1 MAASEHDNQFEL
13 EMLWG
18 GYEQLIAKPPPNIC
32 DWPLSKIICFK
43 AAVCAANTAYERA
56 STGQNRHMIL
66 RFLSRAKRVIEFY
79 QEGGNNVD

>member
-1 MAASEHDNQFEL
+1 MTASEHSNQFEQ

-18 GYEQLIAKPPPNIC
+18 GYEQLIAKPPQGIN
-32 DWPLSKIICFK
+32 DWPLSKVICFK
-43 AAVCAANTAYERA
+43 NAVCAANTAYERA
-56 STGQNRHMIL
+56 STGKSRHMML

>member
-1 MAASEHDNQFEL
+1 MTASEHSNQFEQ

-18 GYEQLIAKPPPNIC
+18 GYEQLTANPPQGTN
-32 DWPLSKIICFK
+32 DWPLSKVICFK
-43 AAVCAANTAYERA
+43 DAVCAANTAYERA
-56 STGQNRHMIL
+56 STGKSRHMML

>member
-1 MAASEHDNQFEL
+1 MTASELSNQFEQ

-18 GYEQLIAKPPPNIC
+18 GYEQLITKPPQGIN
-32 DWPLSKIICFK
+32 DWPLSKVICFK
-43 AAVCAANTAYERA
+43 DAVCAANTAYERA
-56 STGQNRHMIL
+56 STGKSRHMML

>member
-1 MAASEHDNQFEL
+1 MTASEHSNQFEQ

-18 GYEQLIAKPPPNIC
+18 GYEQLIPKPPQGIN
-32 DWPLSKIICFK
+32 DWPLSKVICFK
-43 AAVCAANTAYERA
+43 DAVCAANTAYERA
-56 STGQNRHMIL
+56 STGKSRHMML